1 MTKQMRMFQS
11 ATNLIPLSAEA
22 ERGRKSGERREYR
35 KNVDGLSEGSAH
47 ALLTDKRDEDRAYKS
62 GRVVAE
68 LVVGERKGDDGISG
82 PRVKPPVED
91 RYLHSVAR
99 RLYRAGLGSERSGS
113 EVGQR
118 FGRSVE
124 NEADAHACREEHSD
138 PREVAVLRTR
148 ILGAEAHFTEAAA
161 SDEEAEGDEDVHRKQ
176 IAPAVVFCKAA
187 VERLG
192 ERAEAVRGNEA
203 PGDDGDGNHE
213 RNYVYGIAL
222 SF

>member
-1 MTKQMRMFQS
+1 M
-11 ATNLIPLSAEA
+11 E
-22 ERGRKSGERREYR
+22 
-35 KNVDGLSEGSAH
+35 
-47 ALLTDKRDEDRAYKS
+47 
-62 GRVVAE
+62 
-68 LVVGERKGDDGISG
+68 
-82 PRVKPPVED
+82 PPVED

-99 RLYRAGLGSERSGS
+99 RLDGAGLGPERSGR

-118 FGRSVE
+118 LGGSVE
-124 NEADAHACREEHSD
+124 DEADAHAGREEHRN
-138 PREVAVLRTR
+138 PREIAVLGAG
-148 ILGAEAHFTEAAA
+148 ILGAEAHFAEAAA